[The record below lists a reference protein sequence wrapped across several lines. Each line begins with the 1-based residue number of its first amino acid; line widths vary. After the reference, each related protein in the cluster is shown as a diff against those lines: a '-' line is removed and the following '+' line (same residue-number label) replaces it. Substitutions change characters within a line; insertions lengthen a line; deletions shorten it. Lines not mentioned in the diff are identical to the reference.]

1 MRYVFVIDEEEKPTQ
16 RRLHVG
22 AGTLLVSLLG
32 SLMHFVY
39 KWLNC
44 DPFVAIF

>member
-1 MRYVFVIDEEEKPTQ
+1 MRYVFIIDEKPTQ

-39 KWLNC
+39 KWSNC